1 MVSIQ
6 VSGPRGYGAGEIA
19 EDQQIE
25 LARLGDG
32 QAVLR
37 IRGSSLDARTAS
49 RLLRH
54 DFPSQVTCN
63 HFANIASFP
72 RRLEG
77 CFA

>member
-32 QAVLR
+32 QAVLW
-37 IRGSSLDARTAS
+37 IRGLSLDARTAS
-49 RLLRH
+49 RLLRR
-54 DFPSQVTCN
+54 DLPSQMACYDV
-63 HFANIASFP
+63 ADIASFT
-72 RRLEG
+72 RRLKG
-77 CFA
+77 RFA